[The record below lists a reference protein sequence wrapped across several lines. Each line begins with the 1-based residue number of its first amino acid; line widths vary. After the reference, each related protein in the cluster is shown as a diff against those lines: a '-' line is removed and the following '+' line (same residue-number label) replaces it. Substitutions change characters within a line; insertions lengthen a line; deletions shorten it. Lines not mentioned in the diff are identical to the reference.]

1 MVKYRGIVIKE
12 ELNMIKLIA
21 TDLDGTLMYPKRII
35 SLVTPENKKV
45 LADFVKNGGKVV
57 LASGR
62 SKHLCDKVSARLG
75 FKSDYITA
83 AGGLSYVDDKVFDSG
98 IVDFDTLYKIEMKM
112 TFSRIRFIRLAATAN
127 DELKFFAY
135 HKLNTQEKIF
145 WLLYGLTNGRI
156 REPYQRI
163 SYDDGRKALKTGVF
177 RLTYIY
183 YTHTPEIDKLVED
196 LKKRFSDKVE
206 IHHTD
211 FTIEITSLG
220 YNKGTMLEKIVKHY
234 GLKNEEVLVVGDGVN
249 DISMLKRFKNSI
261 AMEHGREEVK
271 KEALSIIKDFK
282 DIKAFIK

>member
-1 MVKYRGIVIKE
+1 
-12 ELNMIKLIA
+12 MIKLIA
-21 TDLDGTLMYPKRII
+21 TDLDGTLMHPKRVL
-35 SLVTPENKKV
+35 SLVAPENKKV

-62 SKHLCDKVSARLG
+62 SKHLCDKVSKRLG

-83 AGGLSYVDDKVFDSG
+83 AGGLTYVDGKLIKSG

-112 TFSRIRFIRLAATAN
+112 TFSRIRFVRLASMDN

-135 HKLNTQEKIF
+135 HKLNNQEKLF
-145 WLLYGLTNGRI
+145 WLMYGLSNGRI
-156 REPYQRI
+156 SEPYQRI
-163 SYDDGRKALKTGVF
+163 SYDDGRKALKAGVY

-183 YTHTPEIDKLVED
+183 YNYTPEIDKLVED

-211 FTIEITSLG
+211 FAIEITSLG
-220 YNKGTMLEKIVKHY
+220 YNKGTMLEEIMKVH
-234 GLKNEEVLVVGDGVN
+234 GLKEEEVLVVGDGIN
-249 DISMLKRFKNSI
+249 DLPMFKRFKNSL
-261 AMEHGREEVK
+261 AMEHGKEELK
-271 KEALSIIKDFK
+271 KEALSIIKEFK